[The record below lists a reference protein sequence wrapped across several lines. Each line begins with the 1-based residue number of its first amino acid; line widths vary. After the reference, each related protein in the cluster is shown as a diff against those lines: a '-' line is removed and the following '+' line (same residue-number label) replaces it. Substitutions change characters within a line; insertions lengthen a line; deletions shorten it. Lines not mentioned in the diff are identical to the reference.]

1 MEIGN
6 IIIVDAFVGGDT
18 LKINQQIKNLRKDND
33 LTQKQVADA
42 LYMQVT
48 QYRRYETGERTIP
61 IDVAISL
68 AKTYNV
74 SLDYLAGLSLH
85 NDNISSN
92 NLSADEKM
100 LLTNYRRLSEINQ
113 IRIVER
119 IETLLSVQNEN
130 KK

>member
-1 MEIGN
+1 M
-6 IIIVDAFVGGDT
+6 
-18 LKINQQIKNLRKDND
+18 KINQQIKNLRKDND

-68 AKTYNV
+68 AKIYDV
-74 SLDYLAGLSLH
+74 SLDYLAGLSSC

-92 NLSADEKM
+92 DLSADEKM
-100 LLTNYRRLSEINQ
+100 LITNYRRLSDINQ
-113 IRIVER
+113 IRIAER
-119 IETLLSVQNEN
+119 IETFICVQNEN